1 MTLCLSISN
10 IVVNSILLGIIMM
23 TQFVSYPLM
32 KNYNENFHTIHQNY
46 MKRMGYVAG
55 SMMVLEF
62 LIISFLFLLNFE
74 NKVITAMFLITCL
87 IWLSTFVIQVP
98 LHQELTKKKENKL
111 IQRLINT
118 NWIRTIL
125 WSVKLVLSLISF

>member
-1 MTLCLSISN
+1 MTLCLLISN